1 MPIELYD
8 DVNSNIDKS
17 FVDKIFYATLKHF
30 GIIDEVEV
38 EINIVDEE
46 TIKEVNKT
54 TRQIEKVTDVL
65 SFPTLN
71 HPLPYNK
78 DEHLDDVNPDT
89 GNVMLG
95 ELLLCEKR
103 AKEQA
108 KEYGHSYERECG
120 YLVLHGLLHLLGFD
134 HIQEEDKVEMRKHE
148 EEILNSLG
156 IVRG

>member
-1 MPIELYD
+1 MPIELFD
-8 DVNSNIDKS
+8 EVNSNIDKS
-17 FVDKIFYATLKHF
+17 FVDKIFYATLEHF
-30 GIIDEVEV
+30 GMPDDVEV
-38 EINIVDEE
+38 EINIVDED

-78 DEHLDDVNPDT
+78 DEHLDDINPDT

-108 KEYGHSYERECG
+108 EEYGHSYERECG

-134 HIQEEDKVEMRKHE
+134 HIQEEDKAEMRKHE